1 MPTADRD
8 MGRGRTPTVSDDRLL
23 VELLLH
29 QDRRVMAGELAEQ
42 VGVTGQT
49 IRTRMEDLE
58 DDGLV
63 TRERASNRNLY
74 RLTKD
79 GRVFLKTLLRDRY
92 E

>member
-1 MPTADRD
+1 MA
-8 MGRGRTPTVSDDRLL
+8 RGRTPTVSNDRLL

-63 TRERASNRNLY
+63 TRERISNRNLY
-74 RLTKD
+74 RLTDD
-79 GRVFLKTLLRDRY
+79 GRTSLKTLLRDRY
-92 E
+92 K

>member
-1 MPTADRD
+1 MA
-8 MGRGRTPTVSDDRLL
+8 RGWTPTVSNDRLL

-63 TRERASNRNLY
+63 TRERISNRNLY
-74 RLTKD
+74 RLTDD
-79 GRVFLKTLLRDRY
+79 GRTSLKTLLRDRY
-92 E
+92 K